1 MLSGS
6 KSGEFLHNAIM
17 KHFIICLEINQ
28 MAEIECIFI
37 SLICC
42 NYCNILPKLWK
53 ILILKCAKNLLYCSN
68 QFKWAKPIIDKDFNA
83 RFINEKQCFK
93 VWCSIS
99 EIYCANIEQ
108 YRYSG
113 GGQDLENRTVHIKHS
128 PIS

>member
-42 NYCNILPKLWK
+42 NYCNIHTTK
-53 ILILKCAKNLLYCSN
+53 AVEN
-68 QFKWAKPIIDKDFNA
+68 FN
-83 RFINEKQCFK
+83 FK
-93 VWCSIS
+93 VCKEPSLL
-99 EIYCANIEQ
+99 Q
-108 YRYSG
+108 
-113 GGQDLENRTVHIKHS
+113 
-128 PIS
+128 